1 MTKYFSVDVSND
13 IHIIN
18 LCETLEQARETC
30 LAGAVEAHEFADDMD
45 EYENYEINDLPYA
58 VYGVVLGKAECKKKT
73 LTEEEKDERC
83 SDFDYVLEK
92 PEIVDY
98 PKDDNWIKCS
108 ERLPEPFYTGE
119 ELRNSSNRHLIY
131 YTEDGENWFVDFG
144 WYLYGDRRESDGNLM
159 PPYWELDNIGLSNVV
174 IEVSHWQPLPQPPEE

>member
-1 MTKYFSVDVSND
+1 MTKYFSVDISND

-18 LCETLEQARETC
+18 LCETLEQAREAC
-30 LAGAVEAHEFADDMD
+30 LAGATEAHEFADDMD
-45 EYENYEINDLPYA
+45 EYEDYESNDLPYA

-98 PKDDNWIKCS
+98 LKDDNWIKCS
-108 ERLPEPFYTGE
+108 ERLPELYHTVFSGIVSKDVLLYGIPYNDGE
-119 ELRNSSNRHLIY
+119 EEMRVFIGY
-131 YTEDGENWFVDFG
+131 MTEDNEFHTD
-144 WYLYGDRRESDGNLM
+144 D
-159 PPYWELDNIGLSNVV
+159 IGKCDVV
-174 IEVSHWQPLPQPPEE
+174 THWQPLPKPLTE

>member
-1 MTKYFSVDVSND
+1 MDIKKYFSVDVSND

-30 LAGAVEAHEFADDMD
+30 LVGATEAHEFADDMD
-45 EYENYEINDLPYA
+45 EYENYESNDLPYA
-58 VYGVVLGKAECKKKT
+58 VYGVVLGKADCKKKN

-108 ERLPEPFYTGE
+108 DRLPELHSNYMSETVLVFYGE
-119 ELRNSSNRHLIY
+119 IGSMNINCMM
-131 YTEDGENWFVDFG
+131 
-144 WYLYGDRRESDGNLM
+144 GDRWLLNSDA
-159 PPYWELDNIGLSNVV
+159 VT
-174 IEVSHWQPLPQPPEE
+174 HWQPLPPPPEDL

>member
-58 VYGVVLGKAECKKKT
+58 VYGVVLGKAKCKKKT

-108 ERLPEPFYTGE
+108 ERLPELDDDGHSE
-119 ELRNSSNRHLIY
+119 MVLVADRNGSIRLNYLIDD
-131 YTEDGENWFVDFG
+131 EWMV
-144 WYLYGDRRESDGNLM
+144 
-159 PPYWELDNIGLSNVV
+159 P
-174 IEVSHWQPLPQPPEE
+174 IEVTHWMPLPELPKEQV

>member
-45 EYENYEINDLPYA
+45 EYENYESNDLPYA

-98 PKDDNWIKCS
+98 PKDDDWIKCS
-108 ERLPEPFYTGE
+108 ERLPGE
-119 ELRNSSNRHLIY
+119 YESVIVFTPPDDVRAAWLRYDDKCEKGY
-131 YTEDGENWFVDFG
+131 Y
-144 WYLYGDRRESDGNLM
+144 LL
-159 PPYWELDNIGLSNVV
+159 
-174 IEVSHWQPLPQPPEE
+174 

>member
-108 ERLPEPFYTGE
+108 ERLPELDDDGHSE
-119 ELRNSSNRHLIY
+119 MVLVADRNGSIRLNYLIDD
-131 YTEDGENWFVDFG
+131 EWMV
-144 WYLYGDRRESDGNLM
+144 
-159 PPYWELDNIGLSNVV
+159 P
-174 IEVSHWQPLPQPPEE
+174 IEVTHWMPLPELPKEQV

>member
-1 MTKYFSVDVSND
+1 MTKYFSVDISND

-18 LCETLEQARETC
+18 LYETLEQARGAC

-45 EYENYEINDLPYA
+45 EYENYESNDLPYA

-73 LTEEEKDERC
+73 LTEEEKDERY

-98 PKDDNWIKCS
+98 PKDDNWIKSDNCA
-108 ERLPEPFYTGE
+108 PPPP
-119 ELRNSSNRHLIY
+119 
-131 YTEDGENWFVDFG
+131 TE
-144 WYLYGDRRESDGNLM
+144 
-159 PPYWELDNIGLSNVV
+159 
-174 IEVSHWQPLPQPPEE
+174 

>member
-1 MTKYFSVDVSND
+1 MTKYFSVDISND

-45 EYENYEINDLPYA
+45 DYENYESNDLPYA
-58 VYGVVLGKAECKKKT
+58 VYGVVLGKVECKKKT

-98 PKDDNWIKCS
+98 PKDDDWIKCS
-108 ERLPEPFYTGE
+108 DKLPPVYTRVLVYGKWY
-119 ELRNSSNRHLIY
+119 NSNII
-131 YTEDGENWFVDFG
+131 T
-144 WYLYGDRRESDGNLM
+144 
-159 PPYWELDNIGLSNVV
+159 IGLRDNENNWKFVPALESV
-174 IEVSHWQPLPQPPEE
+174 IYWQPLPQPPEDK

>member
-1 MTKYFSVDVSND
+1 MTKYFSVDISND

-30 LAGAVEAHEFADDMD
+30 LAGAVEAQEFADDMD
-45 EYENYEINDLPYA
+45 EYENYESNDLPYA

-98 PKDDNWIKCS
+98 PKDDDWIKCS
-108 ERLPEPFYTGE
+108 ERLPKPNTRVLICNRDKEIRCALYQELIGFGYIPFYGE
-119 ELRNSSNRHLIY
+119 V
-131 YTEDGENWFVDFG
+131 T
-144 WYLYGDRRESDGNLM
+144 
-159 PPYWELDNIGLSNVV
+159 
-174 IEVSHWQPLPQPPEE
+174 HWQPLPQPPID

>member
-1 MTKYFSVDVSND
+1 MTKYFSVDISND

-18 LCETLEQARETC
+18 LYETLEQARGAC

-45 EYENYEINDLPYA
+45 EYENYESNDLPYA

-98 PKDDNWIKCS
+98 PKDDGWIKCS
-108 ERLPEPFYTGE
+108 DRLPDVMPNIEVEDSYPNLLLCCKCENGGLAI
-119 ELRNSSNRHLIY
+119 ELGWYSDLM
-131 YTEDGENWFVDFG
+131 EDGYPKFFTTWKNNEHTSYDFIT
-144 WYLYGDRRESDGNLM
+144 
-159 PPYWELDNIGLSNVV
+159 DNP
-174 IEVSHWQPLPQPPEE
+174 EVTHWQPLPPPPTE